1 MKKNL
6 SIEIYFKPEMYLPLP
21 YCIEQIE
28 QILKIQHDYMHK
40 SQDWYLC
47 GSSKKK
53 SSIYKLFDKE
63 GVTHIG
69 LEKLSKEYQKDRGNY
84 FSEAIWDKETEE
96 ASLLYILSNES
107 TEQQKRFKIHIKLN
121 FDLLLSEMQVEPI
134 QNFINALAKLFNDA
148 YIMVNGKYTRELRV
162 FPDRL
167 SAGWMLYLP
176 QAELTHET
184 VPESF
189 NVISVTHQD
198 KVTGSLVVTTPHFFD
213 EENIDD
219 IKKVNRVDIR
229 LRDLGI
235 LPLYADM

>member
-1 MKKNL
+1 MKKRL
-6 SIEIYFKPEMYLPLP
+6 TIELYFKPEMYLPLP
-21 YCIEQIE
+21 VCIEQIE
-28 QILKIQHDYMHK
+28 QILNILHDYIHT

-69 LEKLSKEYQKDRGNY
+69 LEKLSKEYQKDSGNY
-84 FSEAIWDKETEE
+84 FSEAIWDKETEK
-96 ASLLYILSNES
+96 ASLSYYLSNKS
-107 TEQQKRFKIHIKLN
+107 SEQQKRFKIYISISI
-121 FDLLLSEMQVEPI
+121 DLSLSEMQVEPI
-134 QNFINALAKLFNDA
+134 QNFIIALAKLFNDA
-148 YIMVNGKYTRELRV
+148 YIIVNGRYTRELRV

-176 QAELTHET
+176 QAELTHKT

-189 NVISVTHQD
+189 NVINVTHQN

>member
-1 MKKNL
+1 MKKRL
-6 SIEIYFKPEMYLPLP
+6 TIELYFKPEMYLPLP
-21 YCIEQIE
+21 VCIKQIE
-28 QILKIQHDYMHK
+28 QILNILHHYIHT

-63 GVTHIG
+63 GVTKIG
-69 LEKLSKEYQKDRGNY
+69 VEKLSKEYQKDRGIY
-84 FSEAIWDKETEE
+84 FSEAIWDKETEK
-96 ASLLYILSNES
+96 ASLLYILANKSS
-107 TEQQKRFKIHIKLN
+107 YQRFKVNTSIDI
-121 FDLLLSEMQVEPI
+121 DLPLAEMQVEHI
-134 QNFINALAKLFNDA
+134 QNFIIALAKLFNDA

-176 QAELTHET
+176 QAELTHKT

-189 NVISVTHQD
+189 NVINVTHQN